1 MSKSKGNVISP
12 DEYVGKYG
20 SDAFRLYLMF
30 GFSYVEGGPWNT
42 AGLESIVRF
51 MERVERLVV
60 KSFDLGAAKGEY
72 GKAEKDLDFVRHST
86 IKRASDDLKV
96 FSFNTAIARL
106 MEFVNAMYKYMDGKV
121 NAAFLRECVEDFV
134 LLIAPFAPHFAE
146 ELHEML
152 GHKESVFKC
161 AYPTCDEKALVR
173 DEYEMAVQV
182 NSRVKAKIV
191 VPADADNK
199 AIEDMALQ
207 DGNVK
212 AALGDLKPVK
222 VIVIPKRIVNIVA
235 K

>member
-1 MSKSKGNVISP
+1 MSRLIEGEMNLCSSIS
-12 DEYVGKYG
+12 E
-20 SDAFRLYLMF
+20 
-30 GFSYVEGGPWNT
+30 
-42 AGLESIVRF
+42 
-51 MERVERLVV
+51 V
-60 KSFDLGAAKGEY
+60 KMISAAPV
-72 GKAEKDLDFVRHST
+72 APTMWPVW
-86 IKRASDDLKV
+86 
-96 FSFNTAIARL
+96 
-106 MEFVNAMYKYMDGKV
+106 
-121 NAAFLRECVEDFV
+121 DFV

-199 AIEDMALQ
+199 AIEAMALQ
-207 DGNVK
+207 DDNVK